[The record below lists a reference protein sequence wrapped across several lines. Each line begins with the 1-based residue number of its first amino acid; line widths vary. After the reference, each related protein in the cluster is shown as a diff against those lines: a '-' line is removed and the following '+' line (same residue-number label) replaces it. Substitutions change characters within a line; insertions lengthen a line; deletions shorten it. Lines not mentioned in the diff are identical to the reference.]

1 VSVLI
6 LSVEHTTRVGAWTI
20 CHHWASK
27 EGGALQLL
35 LCAVSLCVPKKNGGR
50 SFDIWQSQANVE
62 ELATRSV
69 PDSRLVER
77 IPNSVSRLRSA
88 VDWLQVLQLRPRRNS
103 PQQLSNMRR
112 QEEAAFLLFS
122 ILCEFFSSAV
132 KPLSLRG

>member
-1 VSVLI
+1 MDDLPSLGIEGRRGIAAFVVCCVLFQKRMG
-6 LSVEHTTRVGAWTI
+6 E
-20 CHHWASK
+20 
-27 EGGALQLL
+27 EALTSDRAKQT
-35 LCAVSLCVPKKNGGR
+35 SRN
-50 SFDIWQSQANVE
+50 WQQGV
-62 ELATRSV
+62 
-69 PDSRLVER
+69 SRLVER